1 MEQLILDAVEL
12 SLIPGLGTQSLNRL
26 QAAFPP
32 GRELWGLST
41 PELLAGGAAPEAAT
55 AIRSRRFRGLAE
67 EIVSTGVRQGWHFLV
82 RSGGRYP
89 RLLAEIF
96 DPPFVVYARGRI
108 EALEVPAVALVGT
121 RRPTYYGLQVSQ
133 GLATDLGRVGIAIVS
148 GLARGIDAAAHRGC
162 LEAKAVTLA
171 VLGCGVDIV
180 YPREHAKLSEQI
192 MERGL
197 LLSEFPPGTPP
208 APQNFPVR
216 NRIISGLSLGVI
228 IVEASEYSGSL
239 ITARV
244 AMEQNREVFAVPG
257 NVTSPRSFG
266 PNYLIK
272 QGAKLVQCWRD
283 VVEELPAE
291 VRHPVLAREAVL
303 PRGTPELEML
313 SSEES
318 LVLGILQSDEATQ
331 FDAVLQ
337 RSRLPIPQLSNILFH
352 LEIRGWIRQVP
363 GNLYVKAVRPQK

>member
-1 MEQLILDAVEL
+1 M
-12 SLIPGLGTQSLNRL
+12 
-26 QAAFPP
+26 
-32 GRELWGLST
+32 
-41 PELLAGGAAPEAAT
+41 
-55 AIRSRRFRGLAE
+55 AE
-67 EIVSTGVRQGWHFLV
+67 EIFDWATREGCGFLW
-82 RSGGRYP
+82 RGDPLYP
-89 RLLAEIF
+89 PLLAEIH
-96 DPPFVVYARGRI
+96 DPPLILYARG
-108 EALEVPAVALVGT
+108 EVNTLKSPCLAVVGT
-121 RRPTYYGLQVSQ
+121 RRPTLYGLQMAQ
-133 GLATDLGRVGIAIVS
+133 GMAADLAARGISIVS
-148 GLARGIDAAAHRGC
+148 GMARGIDAAAHRGC
-162 LEAKAVTLA
+162 LDEDGCTVAVF
-171 VLGCGVDIV
+171 GCGVDVV
-180 YPREHAKLSEQI
+180 YPREHRQLVQKILK
-192 MERGL
+192 RGL
-197 LLSEFPPGTPP
+197 VLSEFPPGTSP